1 MSVLYNIGILL
12 YYLLVRVISPFHSR
26 ARSFIE
32 GQKHLF
38 QTILSED
45 LKGKWVWF
53 HTASAG
59 EFEQARPVIE
69 RVKSDYPKI
78 RLLLTFYSPSG
89 FEFAKKYPYAD
100 LVTILPID
108 NQANSQC
115 FISSFDLILVC
126 FVKGEFWLNY
136 LNALNRQSI
145 PVINFSS
152 IFRPNQMF
160 FRRYGAFYR
169 SFLFKFNHILVQ
181 NGESLHLLNKIDYK
195 KGVVCGDTR
204 FDRVLEV
211 SETKTSFPII
221 TKFKG
226 PSKLLVLGSVW
237 PSDMKIIGPA
247 LKELMAFG
255 IRIVIVPHLTDN
267 NSIDAILD
275 GIDLKVF
282 KYSMSG
288 QAKTLEQFDLLV
300 IDEMG
305 LLAAIYGQA
314 DMAYIGGA
322 FRGTLHNTLEAA
334 AHGIPVIFGKHPTN
348 AKFKE
353 AEHLLNI
360 GAAFEIN
367 SAEEFLSIL
376 RTLLSDHSLSVQA
389 GILGRNYVSKNG
401 GATNRIINVVNEYL
415 SPYK

>member
-1 MSVLYNIGILL
+1 MSILYNLGILF
-12 YYLLVRVISPFHSR
+12 YYLIVRVISPFHPR

-32 GQKHLF
+32 GQKHIL
-38 QTILSED
+38 QTINSAKLQ
-45 LKGKWVWF
+45 GKWVWF
-53 HTASAG
+53 HMASAG

-89 FEFAKKYPYAD
+89 FEFAKKYPNAD
-100 LVTILPID
+100 LITILPID
-108 NQANSQC
+108 NQTNTQR
-115 FISSFDLILVC
+115 FISSFDLVLVC

-160 FRRYGAFYR
+160 FKRHGDFYR

-181 NGESLHLLNKIDYK
+181 NTESLILLNKIGYK
-195 KGVVCGDTR
+195 QAVVCGDTR

-211 SETKTSFPII
+211 AKTKTRFSII

-226 PSKLLVLGSVW
+226 SAKLLVVGSVW

-247 LKELMAFG
+247 LKKLMEFD
-255 IRIVIVPHLTDN
+255 IKIVLVPHLTDDY
-267 NSIDAILD
+267 SIGTILD
-275 GIDLKVF
+275 GINLKSLR
-282 KYSMSG
+282 YSMSG
-288 QAKTLEQFDLLV
+288 QVKALEQFDLLV

-305 LLAAIYGQA
+305 LLALIYGQA

-334 AHGIPVIFGKHPTN
+334 VHGIPVIFGKHHTN
-348 AKFKE
+348 TKFKE

-360 GAAFEIN
+360 GAAFEV
-367 SAEEFLSIL
+367 SSPEVFLSIL
-376 RTLLSDHSLSVQA
+376 RTRLSDHSLSKQA
-389 GILGRNYVSKNG
+389 GILGRNYISENG
-401 GATNRIINVVNEYL
+401 GATNRILNVMNEYL